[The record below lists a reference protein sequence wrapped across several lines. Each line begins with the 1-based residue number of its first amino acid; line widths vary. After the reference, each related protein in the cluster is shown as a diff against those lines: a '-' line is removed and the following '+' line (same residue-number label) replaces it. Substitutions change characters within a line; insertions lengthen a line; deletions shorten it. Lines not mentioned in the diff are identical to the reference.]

1 MITDTYMEDCVMKK
15 QYESPEAEELLVVSE
30 SVMAASGEEE
40 YEDDESRDM
49 TVDIAVLLGLL

>member
-1 MITDTYMEDCVMKK
+1 MKK

-40 YEDDESRDM
+40 YEDNEANDM
-49 TVDIAVLLGLL
+49 TVDIAYLLGLL

>member
-1 MITDTYMEDCVMKK
+1 MIIDTYMEDCVMKK

-40 YEDDESRDM
+40 YEDNEANDM
-49 TVDIAVLLGLL
+49 TVDIAYLLSLL

>member
-1 MITDTYMEDCVMKK
+1 MKK

-40 YEDDESRDM
+40 YEDDETRDM
-49 TVDIAVLLGLL
+49 TVDIAYLLSLL